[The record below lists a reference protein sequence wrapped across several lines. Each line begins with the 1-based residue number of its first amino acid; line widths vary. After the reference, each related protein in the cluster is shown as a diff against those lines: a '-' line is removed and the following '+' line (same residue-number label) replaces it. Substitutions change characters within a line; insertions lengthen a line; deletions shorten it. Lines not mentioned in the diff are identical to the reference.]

1 MVRTDL
7 QFGILGSD
15 LPKIVGN
22 LQSLRH
28 GRLIYLDLCL
38 PLRRIDV
45 FLNLSRFI
53 HISLCPSI
61 PICCDFCLTL
71 LNQKYYCTSSDL
83 VLSILSHLTVSDP
96 FSILFVHICLSICL
110 YTSIRDVR
118 PMQSIEVGSLPGY
131 CQRSWLTKSD
141 IYLKVFLLPS
151 NL

>member
-1 MVRTDL
+1 MQSGGQDRPTIWV
-7 QFGILGSD
+7 LGSD
-15 LPKIVGN
+15 LRKIVGN

-28 GRLIYLDLCL
+28 GRLIYLGLCL

-61 PICCDFCLTL
+61 PICCDVCLTL

-96 FSILFVHICLSICL
+96 FSILFVHCFAFLS
-110 YTSIRDVR
+110 VR
-118 PMQSIEVGSLPGY
+118 IHIYHSIEVGFLN
-131 CQRSWLTKSD
+131 W
-141 IYLKVFLLPS
+141 ILLP
-151 NL
+151 